1 MVEEQLI
8 MKDPT
13 IIIKSLINSGHSAL
27 ASATCL
33 VVPAEILL
41 HSPAACN
48 VTGYSGLFCSPYTSI
63 CGR

>member
-8 MKDPT
+8 MKDLT
-13 IIIKSLINSGHSAL
+13 IIVKSLINSGHSAL

-41 HSPAACN
+41 HSPAACFAPRGVN
-48 VTGYSGLFCSPYTSI
+48 HMILFCF
-63 CGR
+63 CV